1 MIEQTGRDMLN
12 THQVII
18 AGTGPVGL
26 VAALALV
33 QRGVFV
39 LALEAE
45 PGLTHDLRAG
55 SFHPPTVEMLDALGV
70 GAAMHDAGL
79 KVPIWQFRDRLEGVV
94 AEFDLGL
101 LRDET
106 KFPYRLHL
114 EQHRLTPMLLERL
127 KSFPEAEVHFSSAV
141 TGFAQDAEGVTVM
154 VEAGGGP
161 QQFRG
166 DWLIG
171 ADGGRSTVRRETGIE
186 FEGYTWPERFLV
198 ASTTR
203 ELGDHGFAHTAY
215 IADPDRWAAVFKV
228 PDKGPPGL
236 WRIAYP
242 TDPDIPEA
250 EVLTSEEIKRRLE
263 ELFPFGGAFPL
274 KYRSTYRVHQRV
286 AKQFRQ
292 GRVLLAGDAAHVNNP
307 LGGFGL
313 NGGIHDAVNLAE
325 KLAEVIHQRAGAE
338 LLDRYEVQ
346 RRTVNV
352 EYVQAQ
358 SIRNKRMIEARDP
371 EVRKKNL
378 EEMRQIAAEPERA
391 KAHLLNTSMI
401 NSVRRAASI

>member
-1 MIEQTGRDMLN
+1 MSKTNRVL
-12 THQVII
+12 I
-18 AGTGPVGL
+18 AGAGPVGL
-26 VAALALV
+26 AAALALV
-33 QRGVFV
+33 QREV
-39 LALEAE
+39 LVLVLEAE

-70 GAAMHDAGL
+70 GDAMHAAGL

-106 KFPYRLHL
+106 SFPYRLHL

-127 KSFPEAEVHFSSAV
+127 RTYPEAKVRFSSVV
-141 TGFAQDAEGVTVM
+141 TGFVQDAEGVTVT
-154 VEAGGGP
+154 VENEGD
-161 QQFRG
+161 QQELRG

-228 PDKGPPGL
+228 PDDGPPGL

-242 TDPDIPEA
+242 TDPEIPEA
-250 EVLTSEEIKRRLE
+250 EVLASDEIQRRLE
-263 ELFPFGGAFPL
+263 ELFPFGGEFPL

-325 KLAEVIHQRAGAE
+325 KLAEVVHQRSGPD

-371 EVRKKNL
+371 AVRQKNL
-378 EEMRQIAAEPERA
+378 EEMRQIAADPQRA
-391 KAHLLNTSMI
+391 KAHLLNTSML
-401 NSVRRAASI
+401 NSVRRAAAL

>member
-1 MIEQTGRDMLN
+1 MHL
-12 THQVII
+12 
-18 AGTGPVGL
+18 
-26 VAALALV
+26 
-33 QRGVFV
+33 
-39 LALEAE
+39 
-45 PGLTHDLRAG
+45 
-55 SFHPPTVEMLDALGV
+55 
-70 GAAMHDAGL
+70 GAA
-79 KVPIWQFRDRLEGVV
+79 
-94 AEFDLGL
+94 
-101 LRDET
+101 
-106 KFPYRLHL
+106 
-114 EQHRLTPMLLERL
+114 
-127 KSFPEAEVHFSSAV
+127 
-141 TGFAQDAEGVTVM
+141 
-154 VEAGGGP
+154 
-161 QQFRG
+161 
-166 DWLIG
+166 
-171 ADGGRSTVRRETGIE
+171 GRRT
-186 FEGYTWPERFLV
+186 
-198 ASTTR
+198 
-203 ELGDHGFAHTAY
+203 
-215 IADPDRWAAVFKV
+215 
-228 PDKGPPGL
+228 DKGPPGL

-371 EVRKKNL
+371 EVRNYYPQICNNAFNL
-378 EEMRQIAAEPERA
+378 E
-391 KAHLLNTSMI
+391 LFL
-401 NSVRRAASI
+401 

>member
-1 MIEQTGRDMLN
+1 MPK

-18 AGTGPVGL
+18 AGAGPVGL

-33 QRGVFV
+33 QREVSV
-39 LALEAE
+39 LVLEAE
-45 PGLTHDLRAG
+45 SGLTRDLRAG
-55 SFHPPTVEMLDALGV
+55 SFHPPTVEMLDTLGV
-70 GAAMHDAGL
+70 GTPMHKAGL
-79 KVPIWQFRDRLEGVV
+79 KVPVWQFRDRLEGVV

-101 LRDET
+101 LREET
-106 KFPYRLHL
+106 HFPYRLHL

-127 KSFPEAEVHFSSAV
+127 QTYPEAEVQFSAAV
-141 TGFAQDAEGVTVM
+141 SKFTQDSNGVTVT
-154 VEAGGGP
+154 VETAGER
-161 QQFRG
+161 QEIRG
-166 DWLIG
+166 EWLLG
-171 ADGGRSTVRRETGIE
+171 ADGGRSSVRRETGIE

-228 PDKGPPGL
+228 PDEGPPGL

-242 TDPDIPEA
+242 TDPEIPEA
-250 EVLTSEEIKRRLE
+250 EVLASDEIQRRLE
-263 ELFPFGGAFPL
+263 ELFSFGGTFPL

-286 AKQFRQ
+286 AKQFRS

-325 KLAEVIHQRAGAE
+325 KLAEVIHLRADSEWMA
-338 LLDRYEVQ
+338 RYEVQ

-371 EVRKKNL
+371 AVRKKNL
-378 EEMRQIAAEPERA
+378 AEMQQIAADPQRA

-401 NSVRRAASI
+401 NSVRRAAAL